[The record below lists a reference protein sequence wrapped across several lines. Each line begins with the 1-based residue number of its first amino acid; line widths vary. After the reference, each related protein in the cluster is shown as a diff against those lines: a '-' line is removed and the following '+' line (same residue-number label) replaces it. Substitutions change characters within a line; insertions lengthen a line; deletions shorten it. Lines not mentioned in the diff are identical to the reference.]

1 MRGNPRRT
9 TSLGTA
15 ALWQESSSG
24 PILRDSLRFYA
35 SDDQSRMP
43 RRTRRHPC
51 VNDTTICSHFHRYPT
66 ETKHPIIAMLCPML
80 ILLFRRH
87 ALQSSDVID
96 ESAVSQYASPF
107 SSFMLTICYDTFRFC
122 THRRILICC
131 PIILHALFYFLGF
144 TFYPIYACNPHYH
157 NTQFTTARVPLSV

>member
-1 MRGNPRRT
+1 M
-9 TSLGTA
+9 

-43 RRTRRHPC
+43 RQTQRHPC
-51 VNDTTICSHFHRYPT
+51 VDNTTICAHLHRCLT
-66 ETKHPIIAMLCPML
+66 ETKHPNIAMLCLML
-80 ILLFRRH
+80 IFLFILARRH

-96 ESAVSQYASPF
+96 ERVVSQYAYPF

-122 THRRILICC
+122 THHRVLICC
-131 PIILHALFYFLGF
+131 PIILHTLSYFLGF
-144 TFYPIYACNPHYH
+144 VFYPIYACNPHYR

>member
-1 MRGNPRRT
+1 M
-9 TSLGTA
+9 

-51 VNDTTICSHFHRYPT
+51 VDNTTICAHFHRRLT
-66 ETKHPIIAMLCPML
+66 ETKHPILAMLCPML
-80 ILLFRRH
+80 IFLLTFFRRH

-96 ESAVSQYASPF
+96 ERAVPQYASLF
-107 SSFMLTICYDTFRFC
+107 SSFMLTICYDTFRFY
-122 THRRILICC
+122 THRRVLICC
-131 PIILHALFYFLGF
+131 PITLHVLSYFLGF
-144 TFYPIYACNPHYH
+144 VFYPIYACNPHYR

>member
-1 MRGNPRRT
+1 
-9 TSLGTA
+9 
-15 ALWQESSSG
+15 
-24 PILRDSLRFYA
+24 
-35 SDDQSRMP
+35 MP
-43 RRTRRHPC
+43 RRTRRYPC
-51 VNDTTICSHFHRYPT
+51 VNNTTICAHFHRYLT

-80 ILLFRRH
+80 IFLFILFRRH

-122 THRRILICC
+122 THRRVLICR

-144 TFYPIYACNPHYH
+144 TFYPIYACNPHYR